1 MRGNSLSHPQ
11 LGGEGRLS
19 AAGSELGGQT
29 EKVTGGGAGVGADLP
44 AWAVDSQKVFT
55 LLTLTAPRGPCG
67 RARSRDSRAAATETA
82 ARGAGGRASPQDG
95 TPGSPTRI
103 SGPQGVAWASQEG
116 TGAGNYQLTP
126 SAVGRGFCE
135 AFSKKE

>member
-1 MRGNSLSHPQ
+1 M
-11 LGGEGRLS
+11 
-19 AAGSELGGQT
+19 
-29 EKVTGGGAGVGADLP
+29 GADLP
-44 AWAVDSQKVFT
+44 AWAGDSEKVFT
-55 LLTLTAPRGPCG
+55 LLTLTAPRGPYG
-67 RARSRDSRAAATETA
+67 RPRSRDPRAAATETA
-82 ARGAGGRASPQDG
+82 ARGAGGRARPQDG

-116 TGAGNYQLTP
+116 TGARSYQLTP